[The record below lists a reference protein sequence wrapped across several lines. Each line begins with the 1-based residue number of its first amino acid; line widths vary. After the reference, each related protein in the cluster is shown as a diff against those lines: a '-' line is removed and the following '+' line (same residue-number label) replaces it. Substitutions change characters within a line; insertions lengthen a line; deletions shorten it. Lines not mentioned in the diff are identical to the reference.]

1 MTDHKKSNSKNHAKK
16 RPGNDKP
23 APKAGAKEPFSFRYF
38 LRALGPG
45 LITGASDDDPS
56 GIGTYSQAGAQLG
69 YGIGWTMLLTFPL
82 MVAIQEISARVGR
95 VTGHGISGNV
105 CRHYSSWLLNMVVA
119 LLFIANTIN
128 IAADLAAMADAT
140 KLLIGGPGIVYV
152 MFFGVTSVV
161 AQIFLDY
168 KRYVAVL
175 KWLTLS
181 LFAYVAA
188 LAFAHISWGQALA
201 GILVPRFTWSVDYF
215 TTIVAILGTTISPYL
230 FFWQASQEAEDQ
242 RVDTKKQPLIEKH
255 YGAQREFHRIRADTI
270 VGMAFSNLIAL
281 SIIVT
286 AAATLHAAGKTDIQ
300 TSAQAAEALKPIA
313 GKFAEVVFAL
323 GIVGTGLL
331 AIPVLAG
338 ATAYAVGEGR
348 RWPVGGGRA
357 WGGRARPP
365 PQGSGRLLRRAGA
378 VGGNRHR
385 AEFHADQSDLG
396 AVLERGHQRRTR
408 RSRNGAVDVHVAPP
422 GRHGPLCHRWS
433 AILAGLALD
442 RGDAAER
449 RSDGRGVLCM
459 TSFRGDVKHRTTMC
473 GCTSENL
480 EIPGLVLRTIPE

>member
-1 MTDHKKSNSKNHAKK
+1 MANHNKPNPKHHASI
-16 RPGNDKP
+16 GSGQAKP
-23 APKAGAKEPFSFRYF
+23 AGKVEPAKPFRFRNA
-38 LRALGPG
+38 LKALGPG

-69 YGIGWTMLLTFPL
+69 YGIGWTMMLTFPL

-105 CRHYSSWLLNMVVA
+105 CRHYSPWLLNVVVA

-128 IAADLAAMADAT
+128 IGADLGAMADAT
-140 KLLIGGPGIVYV
+140 KLLIGGHSIVYV
-152 MFFGVTSVV
+152 LFFGVTSVV

-168 KRYVAVL
+168 NRYVAVL

-188 LAFAHISWGQALA
+188 LAFAKVSWGEALA
-201 GILVPRFTWSVDYF
+201 GVLVPRLNWSADYF
-215 TTIVAILGTTISPYL
+215 TTIVAIFGTTISPYL

-242 RVDTKKQPLIEKH
+242 RVDAKKQPLIEKH
-255 YGAQREFHRIRADTI
+255 YGARQEFHRIRADTI
-270 VGMAFSNLIAL
+270 IGMAFSNLIAL

-300 TSAQAAEALKPIA
+300 TSAEAAEALRPIA
-313 GKFAEVVFAL
+313 GVFAEVIFAL

-348 RWPVGGGRA
+348 QWPVGLARKPKEAVAFYAVLALSAAIGIALNFTPINPISALYWSAVINGVLAVPVMVLLMFMARRKDVMGRFVVGGPLYWLGWLSTIA
-357 WGGRARPP
+357 MTLSVVAM
-365 PQGSGRLLRRAGA
+365 A
-378 VGGNRHR
+378 VGLFVGK
-385 AEFHADQSDLG
+385 S
-396 AVLERGHQRRTR
+396 
-408 RSRNGAVDVHVAPP
+408 
-422 GRHGPLCHRWS
+422 
-433 AILAGLALD
+433 
-442 RGDAAER
+442 
-449 RSDGRGVLCM
+449 
-459 TSFRGDVKHRTTMC
+459 
-473 GCTSENL
+473 
-480 EIPGLVLRTIPE
+480 

>member
-1 MTDHKKSNSKNHAKK
+1 MTDRTKSNPKHYAHKH
-16 RPGNDKP
+16 PGNDKP
-23 APKAGAKEPFSFRYF
+23 AAKGEPHQPFR
-38 LRALGPG
+38 LRDFAKALGPG

-82 MVAIQEISARVGR
+82 MAAIQEISARVGR

-105 CRHYSSWLLNMVVA
+105 CRYYSAWLLNVVVA

-128 IAADLAAMADAT
+128 IGADLGAMADAA
-140 KLLIGGPGIVYV
+140 KLLIGGPGILYV
-152 MFFGVTSVV
+152 VFFGVISVV

-168 KRYVAVL
+168 HRYVAVL

-188 LAFAHISWGQALA
+188 LAFAHVSWGEALS
-201 GILVPRFTWSVDYF
+201 GLLIPRITWSADYF
-215 TTIVAILGTTISPYL
+215 TTIVAIFGTTISPYL

-242 RVDTKKQPLIEKH
+242 RVDARKQPLIEKH
-255 YGAQREFHRIRADTI
+255 YGAQKEFHRIRADTI

-281 SIIVT
+281 SIIAT

-300 TSAQAAEALKPIA
+300 TSAQAAEALRPIA
-313 GKFAEVVFAL
+313 GQFAEVIFAL

-348 RWPVGGGRA
+348 RWPVGLARKPKEAVAFYAVLALSAAIGIALNFTSINPISALYWSAVVNGVLAVPVMVLLMFMARRQDVMGRFVIDGPLHWLGWLSTA
-357 WGGRARPP
+357 AMFLSVLAMGVGFF
-365 PQGSGRLLRRAGA
+365 
-378 VGGNRHR
+378 VGG
-385 AEFHADQSDLG
+385 
-396 AVLERGHQRRTR
+396 
-408 RSRNGAVDVHVAPP
+408 
-422 GRHGPLCHRWS
+422 
-433 AILAGLALD
+433 
-442 RGDAAER
+442 
-449 RSDGRGVLCM
+449 
-459 TSFRGDVKHRTTMC
+459 K
-473 GCTSENL
+473 
-480 EIPGLVLRTIPE
+480 